1 MVLAESKLRV
11 GVIYGDPENNEY
23 VYMPGSELGVKD
35 PLCVYEAEGLRED
48 VDMHEALRLKAR
60 QCREDGV
67 GVGGVVSRHPPPGD
81 ALAGIGGIRMGRQVA
96 QDGVDDLVEVI
107 FLNPHA
113 IPPRREP

>member
-48 VDMHEALRLKAR
+48 VDMHEALRLIRQAAKA
-60 QCREDGV
+60 EDPEA
-67 GVGGVVSRHPPPGD
+67 VVLGEVWED
-81 ALAGIGGIRMGRQVA
+81 A
-96 QDGVDDLVEVI
+96 VI
-107 FLNPHA
+107 KSSYGY
-113 IPPRREP
+113 RRKYALGESLDSVMNYPFRSAS